1 MKTKNNV
8 QKAVLRF
15 AAVVISF
22 VLISYTVSAQDFWK
36 RFLENSSFGHIAMA
50 MVDSGEATEAS
61 AENAAGVE
69 FFYETEMET
78 RLEME
83 SWMTSESNFAVSA
96 FHVEELSDKSMELE
110 YWMLDQN
117 LFQTSVETE
126 SALQLE
132 EWMVSTDV
140 WNI

>member
-50 MVDSGEATEAS
+50 MVDSGEAMEAS
-61 AENAAGVE
+61 AENAAGVDL
-69 FFYETEMET
+69 FYETEIDS

-96 FHVEELSDKSMELE
+96 FHVEEVSDQSMDLE
-110 YWMLDQN
+110 SWMLDQN